1 MIQIKLL
8 LHLSTI
14 KGDWKYLAPSNG
26 PAVMRDKNME
36 TGNSKLPQLYNIK
49 KDIGESNNLA
59 SRYPEKIAELDEL
72 LKDITAQ
79 QKPKILTLLKFNKH
93 RETKFQTAFSF

>member
-49 KDIGESNNLA
+49 KDIGESTNLA
-59 SRYPEKIAELDEL
+59 PRYPEKVAELADL
-72 LKDITAQ
+72 LSEIKGN
-79 QKPKILTLLKFNKH
+79 QKN
-93 RETKFQTAFSF
+93 